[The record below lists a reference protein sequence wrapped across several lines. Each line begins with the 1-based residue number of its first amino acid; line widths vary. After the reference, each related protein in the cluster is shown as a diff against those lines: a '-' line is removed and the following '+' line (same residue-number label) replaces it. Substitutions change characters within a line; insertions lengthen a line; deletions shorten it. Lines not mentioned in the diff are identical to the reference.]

1 MMLQDIFEI
10 EEEIL
15 DLSLTETSS
24 VATSHPSSSESGSK
38 RSDLSSHPSSSQ
50 SGWERSDL
58 SLSLLYINE
67 FLSNDEIV
75 FDERS
80 QWSPLRSVSPEKNVF
95 MRPCEGSFTRVPSCP

>member
-38 RSDLSSHPSSSQ
+38 
-50 SGWERSDL
+50 RSDL